1 MPPLVGTLLR
11 QSRNS
16 QRLKV
21 QPRGPCRTAVPEKV
35 GAGLQ
40 AHGKGHLPLTARAKT
55 EDRYSFGDPVLS
67 CSVCPTLCDPVD
79 CSPPGSSVRGIS
91 QARILEWAA
100 IPSSRGSSLPTCG
113 PMSLTSPA
121 FGRWVLYRCAA
132 QEAGDLVTR
141 KVRVQPLLGIMKPG
155 RVSHKCHLEHP
166 LKCALL

>member
-91 QARILEWAA
+91 QARNTGGGWHFLDLQNPGIK
-100 IPSSRGSSLPTCG
+100 P
-113 PMSLTSPA
+113 TSPA
-121 FGRWVLYRCAA
+121 SPALAGRVLYHCATG
-132 QEAGDLVTR
+132 EAYKQGFRLQQKLIVESGI
-141 KVRVQPLLGIMKPG
+141 RVPGNPL
-155 RVSHKCHLEHP
+155 
-166 LKCALL
+166 